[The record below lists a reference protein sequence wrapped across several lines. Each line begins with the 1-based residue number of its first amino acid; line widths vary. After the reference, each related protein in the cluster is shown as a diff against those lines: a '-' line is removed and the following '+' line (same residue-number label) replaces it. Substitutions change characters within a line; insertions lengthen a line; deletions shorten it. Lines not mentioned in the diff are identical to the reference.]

1 MLHAIVMAGGSGTR
15 FWPAS
20 RAALPKQLLP
30 LAGARTLLQDT
41 VDRLEGLVPPDRTMI
56 VTSARLLDAVRTQAP
71 SLPAAALVGEP
82 CKRDTAPCIG
92 LAALL
97 VARSD
102 PEATMAVM
110 PSDHVI
116 RPAAD
121 FRRAIQQAAA
131 MVEQSPHR
139 LVTFGVRPSYPA
151 ESFGYIQ
158 QGSPLPTALG
168 EAPAHAVATFKEK
181 PPAAVAAE
189 YVAAGTYLWNAGI
202 FVWKAATIIAALD
215 ARQPETMAHLRR
227 IAAAWDGPERERVF
241 AEEFAAIKGIS
252 IDYAVLEHATDVA
265 VIEAPFGWDD
275 LGSWSA
281 AARQR
286 PQDAAGNTAVGRHLG
301 IETAG
306 TIVHAGPDHLVVT
319 LGLKDILVVHTP
331 DATLVAD
338 RGHEEAVRRV
348 VAELENRGWTEY
360 L

>member
-15 FWPAS
+15 FGPAS
-20 RAALPKQLLP
+20 RSSLPKQLLP
-30 LAGARTLLQDT
+30 LAGERTLLEDT
-41 VDRLEGLVPPDRTMI
+41 VDRLTGLVPPDRTMI
-56 VTSARLLDAVRTQAP
+56 VTAARLLDAVQRQAP
-71 SLPAAALVGEP
+71 ALPAAAIVGEP

-97 VARSD
+97 VARHD
-102 PEATMAVM
+102 PDAVMAVM

-116 RPAAD
+116 RPVAD
-121 FRRAIQQAAA
+121 FQRAIAQAAA
-131 MVEQSPHR
+131 MVEKTPGR
-139 LVTFGVRPSYPA
+139 LVTFGVRPTYPA

-158 QGSPLPTALG
+158 QGDRLPTAAG
-168 EAPAHAVATFKEK
+168 EAAAHAVARFKEK
-181 PPAAVAAE
+181 PPASVAAE

-202 FVWKAATIIAALD
+202 FVWKAATITAALD
-215 ARQPETMAHLRR
+215 ARQPETMARLRR
-227 IAAAWDGPERERVF
+227 IAAAWDGPDRDRVF

-265 VIEAPFGWDD
+265 VIEAPFAWDD
-275 LGSWSA
+275 LGGWSA

-286 PQDAAGNTAVGRHLG
+286 GTDAAGNTSVGRHLG
-301 IETAG
+301 IDTTG
-306 TIVHAGPDHLVVT
+306 TIVQTDDHHLVVT

-338 RGHEEAVRRV
+338 RSHEEAVRKV
-348 VAELENRGWTEY
+348 VAELEKRGWTEY